1 MNIFLQRF
9 GLDTPFWNYFNI
21 LSKVEIMKK
30 IMGWL
35 PHINLIFCFA
45 NSNIFLLSF
54 EVPVTYY
61 QFYVYKSI
69 FFI

>member
-21 LSKVEIMKK
+21 LSKVENMKK

-35 PHINLIFCFA
+35 PHI

-54 EVPVTYY
+54 EVPVTHY
-61 QFYVYKSI
+61 QFYGHKPI